1 MPALFLAMLL
11 SFMVTLAGR
20 EQVRVARLS
29 GALGAAAGPL
39 IVAVWVSVMLA
50 SALAAWLGH
59 VLAASLDGTARA
71 MFVALVLG
79 LTGLELA
86 LLRPKPA
93 PKEPTRSIGAILLV
107 QLLGQFTGA
116 TALLTGT
123 VALAIGDP
131 WLAGAGG
138 AAGSGLALMLAVLC
152 GAQWEVRVPLR
163 AVALAAALLLL
174 LAALTIAL
182 LARGIIG

>member
-1 MPALFLAMLL
+1 MPALFLALL
-11 SFMVTLAGR
+11 LCFAVTLAGR
-20 EQVRVARLS
+20 EQVRVARL
-29 GALGAAAGPL
+29 ADVLGSSAML
-39 IVAVWVSVMLA
+39 LFAVWLSVLAA

-59 VLAASLDGTARA
+59 ALAASLDGNARA

-79 LTGLELA
+79 LTAVELA

-93 PKEPTRSIGAILLV
+93 PKEPTRSLGAIVLV
-107 QLLGQFTGA
+107 QLAGQFTGA

-123 VALAIGDP
+123 IALAMGDP

-138 AAGSGLALMLAVLC
+138 AAGSGLALTLAALS
-152 GAQWEVRVPLR
+152 GAAWERRVPLR
-163 AVALAAALLLL
+163 AAALVLALLLL
-174 LAALTIAL
+174 LAAMAIAL